1 MQPSHLLSDLS
12 SLSEPLCDHDA
23 AIKLVSVHK
32 TSISP
37 PTNQD
42 ATMNTTTTSKPSSEN
57 ADLKR
62 ANDLI
67 SLHYDVKVKYADGG
81 NLGGEVMA
89 ARQMVAGVLSAL
101 SRGQ

>member
-32 TSISP
+32 TTTNP
-37 PTNQD
+37 LTNQD
-42 ATMNTTTTSKPSSEN
+42 TTTNTTASKPSSEN

-81 NLGGEVMA
+81 SLGGEVMA

-101 SRGQ
+101 SREQ

>member
-1 MQPSHLLSDLS
+1 M
-12 SLSEPLCDHDA
+12 
-23 AIKLVSVHK
+23 KLVSVHK
-32 TSISP
+32 TSSNP
-37 PTNQD
+37 PTD
-42 ATMNTTTTSKPSSEN
+42 PDSPMDTTTASKPSSEN

-89 ARQMVAGVLSAL
+89 ARQSVAGALSAL

>member
-32 TSISP
+32 TPTSP
-37 PTNQD
+37 PTNLD
-42 ATMNTTTTSKPSSEN
+42 TNTKATTSNTSSEN

-67 SLHYDVKVKYADGG
+67 SLHYDVKVKYAEGG

-89 ARQMVAGVLSAL
+89 ARQMVAGVLSTL
-101 SRGQ
+101 SREQ

>member
-32 TSISP
+32 ASTDAPS
-37 PTNQD
+37 NQD
-42 ATMNTTTTSKPSSEN
+42 TTTNATSSKPSSEN